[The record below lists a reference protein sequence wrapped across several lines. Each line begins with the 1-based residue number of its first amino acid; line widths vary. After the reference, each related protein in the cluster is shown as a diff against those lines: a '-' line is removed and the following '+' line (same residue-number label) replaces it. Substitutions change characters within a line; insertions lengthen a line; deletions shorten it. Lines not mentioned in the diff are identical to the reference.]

1 MSRQSTVLYT
11 QLYCIILRTLSHSC
25 FCAGLHGHR
34 KVERVRR
41 GEEGRN
47 VLDIMKWY
55 LLSACTKRNPHVV
68 VLKHT
73 VGGKMNVAQLR
84 PFYFWISGS
93 QSHKSFKVFD
103 VLGHFFFFFFFA
115 FAINS
120 TFSFPQCCNV
130 GSHGSNFDV

>member
-25 FCAGLHGHR
+25 FCAGPHGRR

-41 GEEGRN
+41 GGEEGRN

-55 LLSACTKRNPHVV
+55 LLSACTKRNLHVA
-68 VLKHT
+68 VLKNT

-84 PFYFWISGS
+84 PFFSLDFP
-93 QSHKSFKVFD
+93 KSLKFQGLMF
-103 VLGHFFFFFFFA
+103 GP
-115 FAINS
+115 
-120 TFSFPQCCNV
+120 FSFT
-130 GSHGSNFDV
+130 